1 MKNLEESKDIYK
13 LYESFINN
21 VIILSTAWREE
32 VVTIKNFILNEVD
45 KQNVLLPHELYTRSY
60 NLSIE
65 LIQKEWEY
73 ITKKTNLENI
83 EKERQNN
90 INHLNK

>member
-1 MKNLEESKDIYK
+1 MRNLEESKDIYQ

-21 VIILSTAWREE
+21 VIILSSAWKEE
-32 VVTIKNFILNEVD
+32 TITIKNFILNEVD
-45 KQNVLLPHELYTRSY
+45 KYNMMNQYKLYSEANKLT
-60 NLSIE
+60 IE

-83 EKERQNN
+83 EKERQDN
-90 INHLNK
+90 INNLNK